1 LTGARQREQ
10 DQPISYS
17 MIFRRLKF
25 SLASLAAVCLTV
37 GPGLVGGE
45 LFGETSVAEARSTS
59 KPKAKTSKKKA
70 KSKKSS
76 GKAKKRGKAKR
87 RRGRRRA
94 KSSGHN
100 VGQSKLRSTPLDRP
114 SGELWVYSDNL
125 KEEVKVQ
132 LYSEDGEFDDAAL
145 ASLDHEFRC
154 KRTKEERAVDP
165 RLYEMLSRIQDE
177 FGGKR
182 IHLVSGFRFQRNEGS
197 RHYHASAMDIR
208 IPGVPVRKLRAFA
221 ESLDGGGM
229 GIGLYPRSN
238 FVHVDFRAPGEP
250 SYRWIDHSRPG
261 GKSRGKGRSRR
272 AKRRNSPNT

>member
-1 LTGARQREQ
+1 ML
-10 DQPISYS
+10 S
-17 MIFRRLKF
+17 RRFKF
-25 SLASLAAVCLTV
+25 ALASLAAVLMTV
-37 GPGLVGGE
+37 GPGLDGVVGE
-45 LFGETSVAEARSTS
+45 ASVAEARSTS
-59 KPKAKTSKKKA
+59 KPKARTS
-70 KSKKSS
+70 
-76 GKAKKRGKAKR
+76 KAKKRSSKKR
-87 RRGRRRA
+87 RRRRGRA
-94 KSSGHN
+94 KSSGHK
-100 VGQSKLRSTPLDRP
+100 VGKSKLRTAPLERP
-114 SGELWVYSDNL
+114 SGELWVFSENL
-125 KEEVKVQ
+125 QEEVKVQ
-132 LYSEDGEFDDAAL
+132 LYAEDGEFDDAAL

-208 IPGVPVRKLRAFA
+208 IPGVSIRKLRAFA
-221 ESLDGGGM
+221 ETLDGGGM

-250 SYRWIDHSRPG
+250 SYRWIDYSGPG

-272 AKRRNSPNT
+272 AKRRKSPNT

>member
-1 LTGARQREQ
+1 M
-10 DQPISYS
+10 S
-17 MIFRRLKF
+17 FRHLKITI
-25 SLASLAAVCLTV
+25 ASLVAVCLTL
-37 GPGLVGGE
+37 GPGLWDGDGILGE
-45 LFGETSVAEARSTS
+45 ISVAEAKSKS
-59 KPKAKTSKKKA
+59 KPKAKTSK
-70 KSKKSS
+70 SKKRSS
-76 GKAKKRGKAKR
+76 KAKKRSKAKR
-87 RRGRRRA
+87 RRGRRRS

-100 VGQSKLRSTPLDRP
+100 VGQSKLRTAPLEQP
-114 SGELWVYSDNL
+114 SGELWVYSENL
-125 KEEVKVQ
+125 QEEVKVQ
-132 LYSEDGEFDDAAL
+132 LYTEDGDFDDAAL

-177 FGGKR
+177 FEGKK

-208 IPGVPVRKLRAFA
+208 IPGVSVRKLRAFV
-221 ESLDGGGM
+221 ETLDGGGM

-261 GKSRGKGRSRR
+261 SKSRGKSRSRR
-272 AKRRNSPNT
+272 AKRRKSPNT